1 MTVVLAADVVGFSR
15 LMGADETG
23 TLAKLQRHRDE
34 LFIPKA
40 KQHHGRV
47 VKLMGDGTLMEF
59 ASVVDAV
66 SFALEFQISMAEIN
80 KGIAGDRRVDY
91 RIGVNLGDIVHDEE
105 DIFGD
110 GVNVAARLEGLS
122 EPGGICIS
130 GTAYDHVKSKL
141 DCGFEFLGERQVKN
155 IREPVRV
162 YKVVP
167 DAKNALNGA
176 ISSSAAA
183 GRRNR
188 ASISLCQFDTNSQD
202 IELSE
207 LAEAFC
213 EDLEIAFAQLRSLQV
228 LANSLA
234 RSILETE
241 NRPAELN
248 RAIGVDYLLRGSIR
262 PRGQKLRINVQVIH
276 LQTGFNVWAE
286 HYECSREDFEAGAGG
301 LIEALVATAQTQIV
315 LHEGANDRHFNDE
328 QERVEHLA
336 SKAWAMVYR
345 LTPESLVQVE
355 TLCAAALSLDPNSAR
370 AYQALA

>member
-40 KQHHGRV
+40 RQHRGRV

-162 YKVVP
+162 YKVV
-167 DAKNALNGA
+167 
-176 ISSSAAA
+176 
-183 GRRNR
+183 
-188 ASISLCQFDTNSQD
+188 
-202 IELSE
+202 
-207 LAEAFC
+207 
-213 EDLEIAFAQLRSLQV
+213 LRC
-228 LANSLA
+228 
-234 RSILETE
+234 
-241 NRPAELN
+241 
-248 RAIGVDYLLRGSIR
+248 
-262 PRGQKLRINVQVIH
+262 KK
-276 LQTGFNVWAE
+276 
-286 HYECSREDFEAGAGG
+286 
-301 LIEALVATAQTQIV
+301 
-315 LHEGANDRHFNDE
+315 
-328 QERVEHLA
+328 RVEWGNIKQR
-336 SKAWAMVYR
+336 SGR
-345 LTPESLVQVE
+345 T
-355 TLCAAALSLDPNSAR
+355 
-370 AYQALA
+370 